1 MAAHILKN
9 PFLRFLFFS
18 VSLYMSWNVF
28 YEFYL
33 RTHTN
38 FDKVVID
45 TLVRWAEVTLQALSY
60 PTTDYSAADVKFREH
75 IGIAGS
81 KGVTIGAPCDGVV
94 LYVLFILF
102 VVAFP
107 GPFKHKVWFVPLGVL
122 SVFYLNV
129 LRIVGLVVIMKINES
144 WLAFNH
150 DYTFTIVVYLY
161 VFLLW
166 MLWVKKFSPFSS
178 KSKIQLQ

>member
-1 MAAHILKN
+1 MAARILKN

-18 VSLYMSWNVF
+18 ISLYLTWNVI

-33 RTHTN
+33 RTQTN
-38 FDKVVID
+38 FDKIVID
-45 TLVRWAEVTLQALSY
+45 TLVRWAEVTLQVLGYS
-60 PTTDYSAADVKFREH
+60 TTDYSAADVVFREH

-94 LYVLFILF
+94 LYVLFIFF

-107 GPFKHKVWFVPLGVL
+107 GPLKHKAWFIPVGAL

-129 LRIVGLVVIMKINES
+129 LRIVGLAAIMKINES

-150 DYTFTIVVYLY
+150 DYTFTIVVYAY

-166 MLWVKKFSPFSS
+166 MLWVKRFSPFSI
-178 KSKIQLQ
+178 KSKTPVE

>member
-1 MAAHILKN
+1 MAARILKN

-18 VSLYMSWNVF
+18 ISLYLTWNVF

-33 RTHTN
+33 RTQTN
-38 FDKVVID
+38 FDKIVID
-45 TLVRWAEVTLQALSY
+45 TLVRWAEVTLQVLGYS
-60 PTTDYSAADVKFREH
+60 TTDYSAADVAFREH

-94 LYVLFILF
+94 LYVLFIFF

-107 GPFKHKVWFVPLGVL
+107 GPLKHKAWFIPVGAL

-129 LRIVGLVVIMKINES
+129 LRIVGLAIIMKINES

-150 DYTFTIVVYLY
+150 DYTFTIVVYAY

-166 MLWVKKFSPFSS
+166 MLWVKRFSPFSI
-178 KSKIQLQ
+178 KSKTPVE

>member
-1 MAAHILKN
+1 MASNFLRN
-9 PFLRFLFFS
+9 PFFRFLVLS
-18 VSLYMSWNVF
+18 ITLYLSWNVF

-33 RTHTN
+33 RPHTG
-38 FDKVVID
+38 FDKIIID
-45 TLVRWAEVTLQALSY
+45 TLVRWAESTLQAIGY
-60 PTTDYSAADVKFREH
+60 ATTDYSAADVVFREH

-94 LYVLFILF
+94 LYMLFILF
-102 VVAFP
+102 VLAFP
-107 GPFKHKVWFVPLGVL
+107 GPLKHKAWFIPVGAF

-129 LRIVGLVVIMKINES
+129 LRIVALAIIMNVNES

-150 DYTFTIVVYLY
+150 DYTFTLIVYAY

-166 MLWVKKFSPFSS
+166 IWWVKKFSPFATTAKPSAS
-178 KSKIQLQ
+178 